1 VTTNTTNDA
10 DPVYRIAVR
19 RALASGDAS
28 SLQVHFDVAV
38 LQRYREAA
46 GYSIIR
52 TNSVGRVKKE
62 GAWVL
67 DFGIA
72 PDETAVHTTFKELE
86 RLPEDERTHWASH
99 VLAGAASRMFIQM
112 RLSPG
117 SCYDDGEV
125 RSWQ

>member
-1 VTTNTTNDA
+1 MTTNTTNDA
-10 DPVYRIAVR
+10 DSVYRIAVR

-28 SLQVHFDVAV
+28 SLQLHFDAAV
-38 LQRYREAA
+38 LQRYRDAA

-52 TNSVGRVKKE
+52 TNTVGRVKKE

-72 PDETAVHTTFKELE
+72 PDDTAIHATFSDIA
-86 RLPEDERTHWASH
+86 RLPEDERMHWASH
-99 VLAGAASRMFIQM
+99 ALAGQASRMFIQM

-125 RSWQ
+125 RNW